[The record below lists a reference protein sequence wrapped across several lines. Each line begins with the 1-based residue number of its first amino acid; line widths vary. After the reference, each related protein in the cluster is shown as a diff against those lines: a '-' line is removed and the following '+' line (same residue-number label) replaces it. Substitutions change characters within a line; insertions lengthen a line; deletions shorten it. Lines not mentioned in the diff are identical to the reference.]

1 MLKSTGYFKM
11 QDIFDTILGQLSPYR
26 ARLVAV
32 SKTKPDSAVMALYS
46 RGQRKFGE
54 NKVQEL
60 APKYERLPKDI
71 EWHMIGHLQRNKVRY
86 IAPFVAMIESVDSLE
101 LLLEINKQ
109 GLKCDRAI
117 PCLLQ
122 FHIAREETKFGLSLE
137 EATAILRSE
146 DYRKCR
152 NVQVAGVMGMASF
165 TENEAQVRQEFSQL
179 REIFQTLK
187 AGFFPDDPA
196 FCEISMGMSSDYPV
210 ALEEGATLVRIGT
223 LLFDGLST
231 K

>member
-1 MLKSTGYFKM
+1 
-11 QDIFDTILGQLSPYR
+11 
-26 ARLVAV
+26 
-32 SKTKPDSAVMALYS
+32 MALYAK
-46 RGQRKFGE
+46 GQRRFGE

-60 APKYERLPKDI
+60 CPKYERLPKDI
-71 EWHMIGHLQRNKVRY
+71 EWHMIGHLQRNKVKY

-109 GLKCDRAI
+109 ALKANRVI

-122 FHIAREETKFGLSLE
+122 FHISGEATKFGLTPD
-137 EATAILRSE
+137 EAKALLQAQA
-146 DYRKCR
+146 YRQCR
-152 NVQVAGVMGMASF
+152 NVRIAGVMGMASF
-165 TENEAQVRQEFSQL
+165 TEDEALVRREFGNL

-187 AGFFPDDPA
+187 SGFFFGDPE
-196 FCEISMGMSSDYPV
+196 FCEISMGMSSDYLV

-223 LLFDGLST
+223 LLFADRSAAELP

>member
-1 MLKSTGYFKM
+1 GE
-11 QDIFDTILGQLSPYR
+11 
-26 ARLVAV
+26 
-32 SKTKPDSAVMALYS
+32 VMALYAK
-46 RGQRKFGE
+46 GQRRFGE

-60 APKYERLPKDI
+60 CPKYERLPKDI
-71 EWHMIGHLQRNKVRY
+71 EWHMIGHLQRNKVKY

-109 GLKCDRAI
+109 ALKANRVI

-122 FHIAREETKFGLSLE
+122 FHISGEATKFGLTPD
-137 EATAILRSE
+137 EAKALLQAQA
-146 DYRKCR
+146 YRQCR
-152 NVQVAGVMGMASF
+152 NVRIAGVMGMASF
-165 TENEAQVRQEFSQL
+165 TEDEALVRREFGNL

-187 AGFFPDDPA
+187 SGFFFGDPE
-196 FCEISMGMSSDYPV
+196 FCEISMGMSSDYLV

-223 LLFDGLST
+223 LLFADRSAAELP